1 MGADLYTNAAI
12 DMNGARLLEAST
24 VEVDR
29 ASGAVDQ
36 MTLSKGWAGKS
47 PGSRKMTIKVTNGVL
62 AAGWEFD
69 AGASI
74 AGLKINSFT
83 IYAGQSFLTSTG
95 FIISDSFKKG
105 VDQNASYEFTIE
117 AEYALWNSNATTP

>member
-1 MGADLYTNAAI
+1 MGSSLYTNAAI
-12 DMNGARLLEAST
+12 DMNGQRLLEAST
-24 VEVDR
+24 VEIDR

-36 MTLSKGWAGKS
+36 MTLAKGWAGKS
-47 PGSRKMTIKVTNGVL
+47 PGSRKMTVKVTNGVL

-69 AGASI
+69 AGGSI
-74 AGLKINSFT
+74 AALLINSFT
-83 IYAGQSFLTSTG
+83 IYAGNSFLTSTG

-117 AEYALWNSNATTP
+117 AEYAVWQSQ